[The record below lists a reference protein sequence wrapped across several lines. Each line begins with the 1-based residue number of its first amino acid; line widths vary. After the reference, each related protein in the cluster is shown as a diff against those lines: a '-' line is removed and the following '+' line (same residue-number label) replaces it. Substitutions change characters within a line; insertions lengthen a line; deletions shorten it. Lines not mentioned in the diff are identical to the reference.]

1 MTEGPAHNVSELAVA
16 EIERRLQWR
25 AMPALL
31 FLCILALLLAV
42 SFWPSVFPAKRIAGL
57 PDDPDVFAA
66 ANQLRAHLSLPATE
80 MRFESAL
87 TGDAVI
93 GLPPAPD
100 AGERLAQAEALLDQ
114 ANRRFRHDVRMHV
127 ARAAL
132 DLFRHRYRS
141 AEERYQGAVD
151 RYSNYPEARLGLGV
165 ALALSGELE
174 RSSLAQR
181 QRFLRAIA
189 QFAAVTPRDAEY
201 EEALF
206 DRAIL
211 LDRVGRRDEAA
222 RCAREYVARGELVG
236 ADRMRALSGRAE

>member
-1 MTEGPAHNVSELAVA
+1 MTESPAPNVSELAVA

-25 AMPALL
+25 AMPALM

-42 SFWPSVFPAKRIAGL
+42 AFWPSVFPPKRMAGL

-66 ANQLRAHLSLPATE
+66 ANQLRAHVVLPATE
-80 MRFESAL
+80 LRFESAL
-87 TGDAVI
+87 TGDAVP
-93 GLPPAPD
+93 GMRAAAD
-100 AGERLAQAEALLDQ
+100 ADARLAQAAALLDQ
-114 ANRRFRHDVRMHV
+114 AHARFSQDVRMHV

-132 DLFRHRYRS
+132 DLVRHRYRD
-141 AEERYQGAVD
+141 AEQRYRDAVD

-165 ALALSGELE
+165 TLALAGELE
-174 RSSLAQR
+174 RNPLAQR

-211 LDRVGRRDEAA
+211 LERVGRREEAA
-222 RCAREYVARGELVG
+222 RFAREYVARGELVG
-236 ADRMRALSGRAE
+236 VERMRAVAAVQ